1 MAAKERAVQVLDACP
16 PEVIRRFIK
25 RSWRFIEAYRRG
37 LDGKA
42 AAWAIKQQ
50 KTHRSASETAMVAI
64 ESVAE

>member
-1 MAAKERAVQVLDACP
+1 MEKCIEVMLDACP
-16 PEVIRRFIK
+16 PEMIRRFIK

-50 KTHRSASETAMVAI
+50 KTHCSASGTAMVAI
-64 ESVAE
+64 ESVAEQ